1 MINKGT
7 LPQRKG
13 PANSADTPRLIA
25 IASAVLATYLDLALH
40 KGQ

>member
-1 MINKGT
+1 MTNKLK

-13 PANSADTPRLIA
+13 PANSADTPQLTGIA
-25 IASAVLATYLDLALH
+25 PAVLATDLALAFQ